1 MSEPARLLIADDH
14 TLVREGL
21 RLILASEPAFEVIAD
36 VDDGLA
42 AVRYAVEHPVDLA
55 ILDITMPGLTGLQAA
70 RQILDAGVGTRVLIL
85 TMHNSEQYLFE
96 ALRLGA
102 SGVVHKSSAGSD
114 LVTACHAALAGEAFL
129 YPGAVTTLVREFT
142 HRRPQGASAL
152 SPREEEVLKLIAE
165 GHTGRHIAE
174 MLFLSPKTIERHRT
188 NILDKLGLR
197 DRVELTRYA
206 IRMGLIQP

>member
-21 RLILASEPAFEVIAD
+21 RLILASEPAFEVVAD

-102 SGVVHKSSAGSD
+102 SRVLPKYSPGSD
-114 LVTACHAALAGEAFL
+114 RVTAGPAAPAPPGFL
-129 YPGAVTTLVREFT
+129 
-142 HRRPQGASAL
+142 
-152 SPREEEVLKLIAE
+152 
-165 GHTGRHIAE
+165 
-174 MLFLSPKTIERHRT
+174 
-188 NILDKLGLR
+188 
-197 DRVELTRYA
+197 
-206 IRMGLIQP
+206 